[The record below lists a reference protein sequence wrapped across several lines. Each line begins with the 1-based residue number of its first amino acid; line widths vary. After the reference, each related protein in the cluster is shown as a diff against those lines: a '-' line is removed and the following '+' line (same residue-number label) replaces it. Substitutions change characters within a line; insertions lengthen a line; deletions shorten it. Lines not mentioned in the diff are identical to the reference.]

1 MEGHREMKRIAF
13 STLIALG
20 ILVFGFWT
28 GRTSEAFS
36 QKDAH
41 LLEEMN
47 QAVKQDAQAKE
58 ILFLREMVRRE
69 MELRLSNDPAH
80 RYGGQPCAAAD

>member
-1 MEGHREMKRIAF
+1 MKRVAT
-13 STLIALG
+13 STLVVIG

-28 GRTSEAFS
+28 GRTSAAFS
-36 QKDAH
+36 QKDAQ

-69 MELRLSNDPAH
+69 MELRIANDSAH
-80 RYGGQPCAAAD
+80 RHAGLPCTAAD